1 MSALCTELFKKKKKE
16 ESLKKE
22 LQCLDIYELSKK
34 KIRKMCRAC
43 SFLYKIFLIK
53 DCFANKVLPLLVL
66 HVSLT
71 IILQNICCLTD
82 IFLLYLL

>member
-34 KIRKMCRAC
+34 K
-43 SFLYKIFLIK
+43 
-53 DCFANKVLPLLVL
+53 
-66 HVSLT
+66 
-71 IILQNICCLTD
+71 
-82 IFLLYLL
+82 